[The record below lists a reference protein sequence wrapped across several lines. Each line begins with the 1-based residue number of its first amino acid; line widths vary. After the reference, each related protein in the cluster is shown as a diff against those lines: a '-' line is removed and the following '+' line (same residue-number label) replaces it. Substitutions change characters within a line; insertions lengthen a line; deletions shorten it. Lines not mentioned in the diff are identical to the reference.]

1 MVFLF
6 KCAFTVYST
15 PVKRQSEDET
25 DASAT
30 PLFGLQATEQKES
43 TSK

>member
-15 PVKRQSEDET
+15 PVKRQSEEET